1 MSDQP
6 GTESFEDDLGNSYSL
21 DDEDQLQPSDTLDG
35 DDVDPLDRGYT
46 APDRLHG
53 SLAFG
58 VTADEQA
65 REETIEQRIKQE
77 VDDPDSAYG
86 APRNEGGL
94 DDDPWE
100 KVGGDDP
107 DAIPA
112 SDDFLGTEGGGRV
125 GRLIAPD
132 EGLGEDAES
141 EAVAREGIGY
151 TEGTAEEAAMHYVD
165 PDEVDFRESDGYLD
179 DEDR

>member
-35 DDVDPLDRGYT
+35 DVDPLEAGYT

-58 VTADEQA
+58 VTAHEQA
-65 REETIEQRIKQE
+65 QEETIEQRIKQE
-77 VDDPDSAYG
+77 EEDPDSAYG

-100 KVGGDDP
+100 RAGGDDP
-107 DAIPA
+107 DSIPA
-112 SDDFLGTEGGGRV
+112 KDDFVGSEGGRV
-125 GRLIAPD
+125 GRLVSPD
-132 EGLGEDAES
+132 EGLAEDEEKDS
-141 EAVAREGIGY
+141 VAREGRGY
-151 TEGTAEEAAMHYVD
+151 SADTAEEAAMHYVD
-165 PDEVDFRESDGYLD
+165 GDQVDYRPGDSYLEDDG
-179 DEDR
+179 ER